1 MPTTIERNYKAKDVE
16 MLITAA
22 TITESAISHKVFL
35 QSKRANWA
43 DPFFDDFKAKIDI
56 VIDKYLGVDSAK
68 QLRES
73 TLVVLGLQKNAM
85 RDLAEVKVQIEA
97 DFKPNPEQRTEILKN
112 LGFTKYYKAV
122 AKKDQEALIDLLYQ
136 FKTNLTPA
144 LKTTISNE
152 GTAETL
158 LDAVVAYAEVLK
170 NANITQESFKGS
182 TKEITAEAVAAFNEI
197 YDKVINI
204 AVISAKFFKDKPE
217 IKDQFSFTKV
227 KNKLNFTKKSDE

>member
-1 MPTTIERNYKAKDVE
+1 MEINRNYNAKDVE

-22 TITESAISHKVFL
+22 TINESAIHHKIFL

-43 DPFFDDFKAKIDI
+43 DPFFDDFKTKIDETI
-56 VIDKYLGVDSAK
+56 ETFLGIDSAK
-68 QLRES
+68 QLRDS
-73 TLVVLGLQKNAM
+73 TLVVLGIQKNAM
-85 RDLAEVKVQIEA
+85 KDLAEVKIQIEA
-97 DFKPNPEQRTEILKN
+97 DFKSNPILRTEILKN

-122 AKKDQEALIDLLYQ
+122 AKKDQEAIIDLLYQ

-144 LKTTISNE
+144 LKATIITE

-158 LDAVVAYAEVLK
+158 LDAVVGYAEVLK

-182 TKEITAEAVAAFNEI
+182 TKEITAEAVSAFNEI
-197 YDKVINI
+197 YNKVINI

-227 KNKLNFTKKSDE
+227 KNKLNFNKNNDE